1 MVLVQTGNNVSG
13 TYTHDSGHI
22 VGTVSGNKLTG
33 TWSEAPS
40 YSPTYDAGDVELT
53 ISDDCHSMMGQWRYG
68 STGGWSGS
76 WSGTRAY

>member
-22 VGTVSGNKLTG
+22 VGTLSGNKLTG
-33 TWSEAPS
+33 TWSESPS
-40 YSPTYDAGDVELT
+40 YSPPDDAGDVELT
-53 ISDDCHSMMGQWRYG
+53 ISGDCNSITGQWRYG